1 MTDTS
6 GLPSLAIEGRVA
18 TITFQRPD
26 VANRLGPD
34 DLDEI
39 HRHIETVNASEAL
52 VLRIRGTGKY
62 FCSGF
67 DIGKLAA
74 GQRGSGFE
82 ELVNAVEDCRP
93 VTIAALNGGVYG
105 GGTDL
110 ALACDFRVGVPT
122 TDMFMP
128 AARLGLHFYKRGMER
143 YVTRLG
149 LDTAKRLFLTAAR
162 LQSDELLRCG
172 FLTSLVDAADL
183 DANVDA
189 LSETVASMAPLAVLG
204 MKKHLNRIAR
214 ACSMSR
220 NWLSTLHA
228 PRNRLTSRRAR
239 WPGGKSAN
247 QGSRATSPG
256 SRLSSVEPKWR
267 QKHEDSEGI
276 EDMHRRRVA
285 GADDAGVGAGPCRVS
300 NQTDPADRR
309 FPARRWR

>member
-82 ELVNAVEDCRP
+82 ELVNTVEDCRP

-214 ACSMSR
+214 GVLDVEELAVDVARAAQSADIKEGALAWKEKR
-220 NWLSTLHA
+220 K
-228 PRNRLTSRRAR
+228 PRF
-239 WPGGKSAN
+239 
-247 QGSRATSPG
+247 QG
-256 SRLSSVEPKWR
+256 
-267 QKHEDSEGI
+267 
-276 EDMHRRRVA
+276 
-285 GADDAGVGAGPCRVS
+285 
-300 NQTDPADRR
+300 N
-309 FPARRWR
+309 